1 VTPRR
6 AHRAGLLAA
15 VLAMLCVPAAALAQ
29 AEQPPDDGRRTVARL
44 PQNLLRSTLG
54 VFSPVNLKPAVA
66 GTAAAGLG
74 AIFDDAVAGAID
86 DPDSTLGPTLEAGG
100 APLWSGPV
108 VGVLF
113 VAGRFSHRARFR
125 AATYDWLDAYL
136 VTAGYTALL
145 KEVVGRARP
154 NGQDDMSFPSGHAS
168 NAFALAAVAAHHFGW
183 KVGVPAYCAAGAVAL
198 SRMQQNAHYLS
209 DVTAGAALGYIVGR
223 TVVRVNGQAPRPANL
238 ARIDVAPVLGR
249 RTRALV
255 VRVSF

>member
-1 VTPRR
+1 MTPRH
-6 AHRAGLLAA
+6 APHVALLAA

-44 PQNLLRSTLG
+44 PQNLVRSTLG
-54 VFSPVNLKPAVA
+54 VFSAGNLRPALA
-66 GTAAAGLG
+66 GMAATGVG
-74 AIFDDAVAGAID
+74 AIFDDSIAEALD
-86 DPDSTLGPTLEAGG
+86 DPDSTLGPTLETGG
-100 APLWSGPV
+100 APLWSGPA

-145 KEVVGRARP
+145 KEVARRTRP
-154 NGQDDMSFPSGHAS
+154 NGQDEMSFPSGHAS

-209 DVTAGAALGYIVGR
+209 DVTAGAALGYIIGR
-223 TVVRVNGQAPRPANL
+223 TVVHVNGQAPRPPTL
-238 ARIDVAPVLGR
+238 ARIDVSPVLGR